1 MYGVPRSRYP
11 VSLIAEPASI
21 SYLGSDKCAP
31 MNRGHGGATLPN
43 YPWWTPSADKLGG
56 GNQLA
61 LWRRRLLGQPVA
73 MVTFAERDVDVAR
86 RLPRSWQAQRSH
98 LVVVPVDAFQGG

>member
-1 MYGVPRSRYP
+1 MRTYESRSRRRHLTQL
-11 VSLIAEPASI
+11 SLV
-21 SYLGSDKCAP
+21 D
-31 MNRGHGGATLPN
+31 
-43 YPWWTPSADKLGG
+43 PSADKLGG

-61 LWRRRLLGQPVA
+61 LCRRRLLGQPVA
-73 MVTFAERDVDVAR
+73 MVTFSERDVDVAR